1 MTKSLFVHRS
11 SFRRKLVIFALLF
24 TLNTYYLI
32 LTTFAPLSVFAA
44 SHAIPGCD
52 YNGPE
57 KTLQCGASGII
68 QAQQLLTRL
77 INISVT
83 IAFMALTVWLVW
95 GALKF
100 FITSGGD
107 PKALAHAW
115 SSVTWAFMGLFFMV
129 LAWLVLKLIAEVT
142 GANVTSY
149 CLGFPPYCI

>member
-1 MTKSLFVHRS
+1 MIKAFFVHR
-11 SFRRKLVIFALLF
+11 FLFIVFALLL
-24 TLNTYYLI
+24 TLVTCYL
-32 LTTFAPLSVFAA
+32 LLVTSVSAQCNLGPKGDECPAA
-44 SHAIPGCD
+44 
-52 YNGPE
+52 
-57 KTLQCGASGII
+57 GIV
-68 QAQQLLTRL
+68 QVQQLMTRL

-115 SSVTWAFMGLFFMV
+115 ASVTWAFMGLFFMV
-129 LAWLVLKLIAEVT
+129 LAWLSLKLIFAVT
-142 GANVTSY
+142 GANVTQY

>member
-1 MTKSLFVHRS
+1 MS
-11 SFRRKLVIFALLF
+11 SITSYKKIVIFILLF
-24 TLNTYYLI
+24 IFTYYLL
-32 LTTFAPLSVFAA
+32 LTTPA
-44 SHAIPGCD
+44 HAQC
-52 YNGPE
+52 
-57 KTLQCGASGII
+57 TLGASGTDCPAAGIV
-68 QAQQLLTRL
+68 QAQQLMTRL
-77 INISVT
+77 INISVN

-129 LAWLVLKLIAEVT
+129 LAWLVLKLIFAVT
-142 GANVTSY
+142 GANVTQY